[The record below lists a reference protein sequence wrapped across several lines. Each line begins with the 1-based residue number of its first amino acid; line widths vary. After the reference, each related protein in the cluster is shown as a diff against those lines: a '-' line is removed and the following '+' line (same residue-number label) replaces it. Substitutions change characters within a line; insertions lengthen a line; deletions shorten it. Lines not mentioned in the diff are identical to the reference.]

1 MASVVEDFF
10 RMFVGHM
17 YVNLCTLFSSLA
29 HSKTELFDFLFTW
42 DFSSL
47 HVLDINPIPEIT
59 ADRAGASFLPS
70 RKENRIKKGTVAP
83 QSQKAQQ

>member
-1 MASVVEDFF
+1 
-10 RMFVGHM
+10 MFVGHM
-17 YVNLCTLFSSLA
+17 YIILCTLFCPLA
-29 HSKTELFDFLFTW
+29 HSKTELLDFLFTW

-59 ADRAGASFLPS
+59 ADPAGASFLPS
-70 RKENRIKKGTVAP
+70 RKENRVQKGTVAP